1 MASVKMVNAIND
13 VIKKT
18 YLNNSY
24 FVLWADSIEY

>member
-1 MASVKMVNAIND
+1 MVYVKMVNAIMTL
-13 VIKKT
+13 KST